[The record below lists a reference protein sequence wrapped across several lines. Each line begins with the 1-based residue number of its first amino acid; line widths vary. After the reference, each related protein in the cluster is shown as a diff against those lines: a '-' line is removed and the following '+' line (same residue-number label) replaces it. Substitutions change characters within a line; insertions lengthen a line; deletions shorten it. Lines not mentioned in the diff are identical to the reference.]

1 MNVYLCAGK
10 NLLISGTSVCFRR
23 PMELKLSETM
33 KIKFYP
39 LAAAAV
45 AVMSISCTDIVP
57 QAYDPGLSVDIAA
70 VDFRYAGG
78 SEVVKITSNN
88 PWTLDMGDCSWVT
101 PSITS
106 GESTEKV
113 ILTAGKNPDAA
124 TPREATI
131 TVTSDGSSR
140 SITVSQERNVT
151 YIEIK
156 TNAGSAENPEWT
168 AETRLET
175 ESMFKSP
182 TQNIEVQITSNAVWT
197 IDAPE
202 WIKASASEGGTAGD
216 DAVTQTVTLT
226 VDNTGVSVSDGSDYL
241 TAEVH
246 FITADETATLE
257 VRQQNSY
264 SNCYVVNE
272 PGTYTI
278 PAGKPDGTPV
288 NASSVTWMFESENGL
303 ISGTEPKLENG
314 KITFTVAESGLP
326 DVQKGGY
333 GIITLMNGSEVA
345 YSYAIWYTKE
355 VRDIKIGN
363 NIFMD
368 RNLMAWT
375 DNLPA
380 EDFGN
385 KSVPGSYGCLYQ
397 WGCKNPIPCP
407 SEKAIANISKDRESQ
422 HMNKDMFTEDYLL
435 QGHFNTGF
443 TNPDGTSPTYYVNSN
458 SVPMNSDSQNKYPWL
473 LLGTQYDLTQA
484 ERWSETRKTVD
495 DPCPAGYKVPSID
508 QLEAMYSIL
517 GNSHSQPFRDN
528 GMENWSKV
536 YTLNGVTFSYMNP
549 GIIQY
554 NKKGGSKPW
563 RDTRNTVGSPET
575 YHSSSGFQSEYD
587 GTPGENNTICCQFLS
602 NRAVMDKFDTRA
614 AAAVRCVKM

>member
-1 MNVYLCAGK
+1 
-10 NLLISGTSVCFRR
+10 
-23 PMELKLSETM
+23 M

-124 TPREATI
+124 TPREATL

-168 AETRLET
+168 AENRFET

-202 WIKASASEGGTAGD
+202 WVKASAAEGGTAGD
-216 DAVTQTVTLT
+216 NAVTNTVTLT

-241 TAEVH
+241 TSEIH

-288 NASSVTWMFESENGL
+288 NASSVTWMFETENGL

-314 KITFTVAESGLP
+314 KIP
-326 DVQKGGY
+326 
-333 GIITLMNGSEVA
+333 
-345 YSYAIWYTKE
+345 
-355 VRDIKIGN
+355 
-363 NIFMD
+363 
-368 RNLMAWT
+368 
-375 DNLPA
+375 
-380 EDFGN
+380 
-385 KSVPGSYGCLYQ
+385 
-397 WGCKNPIPCP
+397 
-407 SEKAIANISKDRESQ
+407 
-422 HMNKDMFTEDYLL
+422 
-435 QGHFNTGF
+435 
-443 TNPDGTSPTYYVNSN
+443 
-458 SVPMNSDSQNKYPWL
+458 
-473 LLGTQYDLTQA
+473 
-484 ERWSETRKTVD
+484 
-495 DPCPAGYKVPSID
+495 
-508 QLEAMYSIL
+508 
-517 GNSHSQPFRDN
+517 
-528 GMENWSKV
+528 
-536 YTLNGVTFSYMNP
+536 
-549 GIIQY
+549 
-554 NKKGGSKPW
+554 
-563 RDTRNTVGSPET
+563 
-575 YHSSSGFQSEYD
+575 
-587 GTPGENNTICCQFLS
+587 
-602 NRAVMDKFDTRA
+602 
-614 AAAVRCVKM
+614 